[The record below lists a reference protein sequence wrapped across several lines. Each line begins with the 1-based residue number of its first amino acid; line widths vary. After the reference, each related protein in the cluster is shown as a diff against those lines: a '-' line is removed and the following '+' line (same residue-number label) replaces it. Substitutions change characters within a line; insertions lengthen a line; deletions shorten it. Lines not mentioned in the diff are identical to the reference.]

1 MVPRT
6 PIAVK
11 PPSPTGASL
20 RLTSLVT
27 GIRSRAAFLHQA
39 PPAVLIPNEPESER
53 PGPEDS
59 QPRLAAEYPR
69 PGNPQA
75 TGHRRKPKCCP
86 VAEGCHLCCTAVHSR
101 GKRTRAGG
109 AVGDG
114 AWRPP
119 TECGG

>member
-11 PPSPTGASL
+11 PPSPAGHLFASPAW
-20 RLTSLVT
+20 SP
-27 GIRSRAAFLHQA
+27 GIRSRAAFLHHA

-59 QPRLAAEYPR
+59 QPRLPAEYPR

-75 TGHRRKPKCCP
+75 AGQRRKPN
-86 VAEGCHLCCTAVHSR
+86 TALSPI
-101 GKRTRAGG
+101 G
-109 AVGDG
+109 ATY
-114 AWRPP
+114 AAQPSISAA
-119 TECGG
+119 TSA

>member
-39 PPAVLIPNEPESER
+39 PAAVLIPNEPESER

-59 QPRLAAEYPR
+59 QPRLPAEYPR

-75 TGHRRKPKCCP
+75 TGQRRKPKCCP
-86 VAEGCHLCCTAVHSR
+86 VADRCHLCCTAVHIGGS
-101 GKRTRAGG
+101 GTRAVVVVGNG
-109 AVGDG
+109 A
-114 AWRPP
+114 
-119 TECGG
+119 

>member
-39 PPAVLIPNEPESER
+39 PAAVLIPNEPESER

-59 QPRLAAEYPR
+59 QPGSPPNIHGPAILKPRDSAESPIL
-69 PGNPQA
+69 
-75 TGHRRKPKCCP
+75 HCRRSVPP
-86 VAEGCHLCCTAVHSR
+86 MLHSR
-101 GKRTRAGG
+101 PYRRLRAPNWT
-109 AVGDG
+109 V
-114 AWRPP
+114 RLSRSVKP
-119 TECGG
+119 